1 MADGG
6 QRTGVPA
13 SEVTVS
19 LPRAEDGDAPCRPH
33 GTRAAGGRDA
43 RTRSDAWV
51 SGERRTG
58 HGCEPGRP
66 NAAAGATNGPQVR
79 LL

>member
-6 QRTGVPA
+6 QRAGVPA

-33 GTRAAGGRDA
+33 GARAAGGRDA

-79 LL
+79 SL